1 MALVDSKL
9 DTIRQKL
16 EAVTKR
22 GYVILSDGS
31 HKAITG
37 AVTVNEGVRMARQIL
52 ERGFVNTLETGV
64 AFGLSTLA
72 ICLTLEEAGQSTSVH
87 FGVDPDQTAVHKG
100 AALSLLQEHGVAH
113 RFQLLEGCTH
123 EVVPPL
129 LAQGTKIDFAFVD
142 GWHTFDYTLIDFFY
156 IDKLLRPGGLVSF
169 HDCHYGGGLAR
180 SKRKVIS
187 FVLSHR
193 HYRLLSSRRLTA
205 LLHTREWSDNYAS
218 SSRISRF
225 IRSLNLRLETGNLL
239 TLERLDP
246 WEPNYDYFAKF

>member
-1 MALVDSKL
+1 M
-9 DTIRQKL
+9 
-16 EAVTKR
+16 
-22 GYVILSDGS
+22 
-31 HKAITG
+31 
-37 AVTVNEGVRMARQIL
+37 
-52 ERGFVNTLETGV
+52 
-64 AFGLSTLA
+64 AFGVSTLA
-72 ICLTLEEAGQSTSVH
+72 ICLALEEAGQSASVH

-156 IDKLLRPGGLVSF
+156 SDKLLRPGGLVAF

-205 LLHTREWSDNYAS
+205 LLHTRQWSDNYAS

-225 IRSLNLRLETGNLL
+225 VRSLNLRLETGNLL

>member
-1 MALVDSKL
+1 
-9 DTIRQKL
+9 
-16 EAVTKR
+16 
-22 GYVILSDGS
+22 
-31 HKAITG
+31 
-37 AVTVNEGVRMARQIL
+37 MARQIL

-72 ICLTLEEAGQSTSVH
+72 ICLALEEAGQSTSVH

-123 EVVPPL
+123 EAVPPL

-142 GWHTFDYTLIDFFY
+142 GWHTFDYMDFFY

-187 FVLSHR
+187 WCFPIGIIDCSQAVVLPHFCIPENGLTITYNLVMWVPENLSHQFR
-193 HYRLLSSRRLTA
+193 
-205 LLHTREWSDNYAS
+205 
-218 SSRISRF
+218 
-225 IRSLNLRLETGNLL
+225 
-239 TLERLDP
+239 
-246 WEPNYDYFAKF
+246 KF